1 MFILG
6 NESTKKN
13 KTRLGKMMSKAANTV
28 GSLAFLSPKKVSS
41 EQDRHSLSSTTN
53 HTNKPILTTSRY
65 STSTAPLDIPRKRPE
80 SLPVS
85 RHSESH
91 PIKTTLSNR
100 TTSQRYPTTTQHNK
114 TVVDT
119 RKISQQPLNH
129 STRIEARSTLAES
142 VDVTMHTGEVLC
154 LFFYRRHLIIGN
166 RHSLIIIYMLF
177 SSYLYKL

>member
-1 MFILG
+1 MFLLE

-28 GSLAFLSPKKVSS
+28 GSLAFLSPKKVNS
-41 EQDRHSLSSTTN
+41 EQDRHSLSTTTN
-53 HTNKPILTTSRY
+53 PTNKSILTTSRY

-100 TTSQRYPTTTQHNK
+100 TTSQRYTTTTQHNK

-119 RKISQQPLNH
+119 RKIIQQPLNH
-129 STRIEARSTLAES
+129 NTHIETTSTLVES
-142 VDVTMHTGEVLC
+142 VNVNMHTGEVLSQ
-154 LFFYRRHLIIGN
+154 FFYHRHLIIGN

>member
-1 MFILG
+1 MFLLE

-28 GSLAFLSPKKVSS
+28 GSLAFLSPKKVNS
-41 EQDRHSLSSTTN
+41 EQDRNSLSTTTN
-53 HTNKPILTTSRY
+53 HTSSRY

-119 RKISQQPLNH
+119 RKIIQQPSNH
-129 STRIEARSTLAES
+129 STRIQAPSTLAES
-142 VDVTMHTGEVLC
+142 VDVNMHTGEVLS
-154 LFFYRRHLIIGN
+154 LFFYHG
-166 RHSLIIIYMLF
+166 HHIIYTISIHL
-177 SSYLYKL
+177 L